1 MKITILSS
9 VLIAAACAQEVCKV
23 FSCGTISQTEGAAE
37 KCVSLQANNTDVTY
51 DTSTCS
57 KAGEYCQ
64 AWTWDMVSEAAD
76 SAVCGTTQ
84 YVTSWPTQFSAETGM
99 GLDGDICQNTTDC
112 YTSTTNNST
121 CESLVCKSSIAA
133 GGACGITNDCP
144 VGHWCTGAPL
154 VCTPHANDGANCTA
168 ASECGFRR
176 NCIEI
181 VTNGTAAPATCVA
194 WGSLANGD
202 TFTQTVSGA
211 SGELNADLEKSA
223 VCKSGQQ
230 TTIDFII
237 QCRSGE
243 RNLVQG
249 RSNLEKDNVGT
260 ECMTLR
266 YTNDT
271 LDGYGTTVN
280 DTTYSACGFNQDNK
294 SWCPLLAGDDEVVDF
309 ISAFTTVWNTI
320 TCHKNSGASGTGSVC
335 KEQYDAEGLN
345 DGWRVYQ
352 YIGQTSSDV
361 AFATTANNDRCV
373 AETITSNFWQGQFMS
388 AYTVSAI
395 SSMFVFIVSI
405 IY

>member
-1 MKITILSS
+1 MKIAILSS

-23 FSCGTISQTEGAAE
+23 FSCGTISQTEGQTE
-37 KCVSLQANNTDVTY
+37 KCVSKQANNTDVTY

-57 KAGEYCQ
+57 NTGEYCQ
-64 AWTWDMVSEAAD
+64 AWTWGSVSEVTD

-84 YVTSWPTQFSAETGM
+84 YTTSWPTQFTAETNM
-99 GLDGDICQNTTDC
+99 ALDGDICQNTTDC
-112 YTSTTNNST
+112 YRSVLNNAT
-121 CESLVCKSSIAA
+121 CVSSLCVSNVTL
-133 GGACGITNDCP
+133 GGTCGATNDCP
-144 VGHWCTGAPL
+144 VGHWCPSDTRN
-154 VCTPHANDGANCTA
+154 CTVHADDGANCTNV
-168 ASECGFRR
+168 SQCGFRR
-176 NCIEI
+176 DCIEI
-181 VTNGTAAPATCVA
+181 VTNGTAATATCVP

-202 TFTQTVSGA
+202 TFTRTVSGA
-211 SGELNADLEKSA
+211 SGELNAVLGASDVCKSA
-223 VCKSGQQ
+223 VQ
-230 TTIDFII
+230 TTISGIS

-243 RNLVQG
+243 RNTVQG
-249 RSNLEKDNVGT
+249 RSNLEKNTVGET
-260 ECMTLR
+260 CVTQQ

-271 LDGYGTTVN
+271 LAGYDTTVN
-280 DTTYSACGFNQDNK
+280 SSTVSICGFNQDNK
-294 SWCPLLAGDDEVVDF
+294 SWCPLLGGDDEVVDF

-320 TCHKNSGASGTGSVC
+320 TCHKNSGASGQGSIC
-335 KEQYDAEGLN
+335 KAQQDAEGIA

-352 YIGQTSSDV
+352 YLIQTSSEV